1 MFRAI
6 GWERMVRQQSM
17 QMDFVGLVWEPVK
30 QNSIYMVEIIR
41 RMWIR
46 LTGTTIATKYII
58 TCNGGKVIVNLC
70 FEIKG
75 AVSE

>member
-1 MFRAI
+1 M
-6 GWERMVRQQSM
+6 G
-17 QMDFVGLVWEPVK
+17 DF
-30 QNSIYMVEIIR
+30 SICFSEH
-41 RMWIR
+41 
-46 LTGTTIATKYII
+46 LTGHPIYLYGGNHPENVDPAHGTTIATKYII

>member
-17 QMDFVGLVWEPVK
+17 GTSETELYLYGGNHPENVDPAH
-30 QNSIYMVEIIR
+30 
-41 RMWIR
+41 
-46 LTGTTIATKYII
+46 GTTIATKYII

>member
-1 MFRAI
+1 MDRAFQ
-6 GWERMVRQQSM
+6 R
-17 QMDFVGLVWEPVK
+17 
-30 QNSIYMVEIIR
+30 IR
-41 RMWIR
+41 SLMLRGTFYSVPPS
-46 LTGTTIATKYII
+46 LGTSETELYLYGGNHPENVDPAHGTTIATKYII

>member
-46 LTGTTIATKYII
+46 LTVQRLQRNISLLATEAK
-58 TCNGGKVIVNLC
+58 
-70 FEIKG
+70 
-75 AVSE
+75 